1 MLEGDD
7 TRGGAFAFF
16 LRPHPGAFRQ
26 LMRPYPGEFA
36 HFFLKNANAWGLA
49 RGGMGT
55 AGIDCCITRKRV
67 ETRCSRDFAYVTARE
82 LSSTIMNF
90 FGRLTI

>member
-26 LMRPYPGEFA
+26 LMRPHPGIFA
-36 HFFLKNANAWGLA
+36 HFFLKNANACGLA
-49 RGGMGT
+49 RGLGGGGGGMGT
-55 AGIDCCITRKRV
+55 AGID
-67 ETRCSRDFAYVTARE
+67 
-82 LSSTIMNF
+82 
-90 FGRLTI
+90 